1 MGYSALVL
9 FSWTIPT
16 LNIDCQRT
24 RMIEFVKNSALLGA
38 HTLKFDYDYGS
49 EPNIWELAGRG
60 EKVDCVLKSP
70 NGPK

>member
-1 MGYSALVL
+1 
-9 FSWTIPT
+9 
-16 LNIDCQRT
+16 
-24 RMIEFVKNSALLGA
+24 MIEFVKNSALLGA
-38 HTLKFDYDYGS
+38 HTLKFDYNYGS